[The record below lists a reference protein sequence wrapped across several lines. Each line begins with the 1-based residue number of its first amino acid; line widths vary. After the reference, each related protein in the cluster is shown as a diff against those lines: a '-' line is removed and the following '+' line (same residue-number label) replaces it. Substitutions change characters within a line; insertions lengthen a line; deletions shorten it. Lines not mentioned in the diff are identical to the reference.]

1 MTHSVL
7 KRVGAGMALM
17 LALGGCRGRGQAE
30 AVPMQATDEQPFI
43 AQTASLAQAPLA
55 ATPVAGGYAD
65 GGGRVVGHV
74 GGPGGGVN
82 TPRAEPER
90 QTAPIVPVPTGRKLI
105 RDAHAILEVPS
116 VEQALAKLRAQIERA
131 GGYVTA
137 ESRRRDARGL
147 NRGDLTLR
155 VPAATLD
162 TLMAG
167 LASLGKVEQTW
178 TTAGD
183 ITEEYFDLELRLNNQ
198 RQLQARLLELLN
210 RAGNK
215 LSDLLE
221 TERELAR
228 VRGEIEQLEG
238 RQRFWD
244 NRVSLA
250 TLMVM
255 MHEPL
260 PAVATAAGG
269 PFAALKHSFSEAA
282 DNFVYAIAGVIAFT
296 GGLIPIAAA
305 ILLGLWI
312 IAKLW
317 KLRKRSKARKA
328 QNTTS

>member
-1 MTHSVL
+1 VTHSVL

-30 AVPMQATDEQPFI
+30 AVPMQATDEQPFN
-43 AQTASLAQAPLA
+43 AQTASLAQSRAA
-55 ATPVAGGYAD
+55 ATTMAAGYAS
-65 GGGRVVGHV
+65 GVVGGRV

-82 TPRAEPER
+82 TPRAEPGR

-116 VEQALAKLRAQIERA
+116 VEQALAKLRAQIESA

-137 ESRRRDARGL
+137 ESRSRVARGV

-155 VPAATLD
+155 VPAAKLD
-162 TLMAG
+162 TLVAG

-260 PAVATAAGG
+260 PAVATAEGG